1 MTMTD
6 EATGEPPEGN
16 ATDVPTQYKYDI
28 AVSFAGEQR
37 DFVHD
42 VVRGL
47 GLPKDRVFY
56 DADYKAALWG
66 EELTEVFTTLYRD
79 EARYVVMFISREYAE
94 KEWCGVERKAA
105 LRRRMMTQGA
115 YILPVRL
122 DSTKLDDVKGLLGTI
137 GDLDGVR
144 EGVAGVIEAIREKLD
159 AVMTEQT
166 DPADPADDEPRFGEV
181 QATQEGLVALLQE
194 RPHSWRWAAFASV
207 LVQRREAMSMA
218 MRDHRLGFAHPTGDR
233 ITTFDDLAD
242 LARNTVHDV
251 EQVGQQMNGFLL
263 TDAFQSVFGT
273 PEDESDADPDGI
285 VHVAT
290 RLMDFYDRYLQ
301 LAQRVR
307 GVAAPSDF
315 INVLDTCARL
325 VDLPL
330 SGMEDFIEEYLVLVE
345 TMPAR
350 LIAAEGQH
358 IVHPIGIQIHM
369 DNELLEELIRQLKD
383 LADRDDEGD

>member
-1 MTMTD
+1 MSE
-6 EATGEPPEGN
+6 EAAPDEPPTQV
-16 ATDVPTQYKYDI
+16 TDQPTEYKYDI

-37 DFVHD
+37 DFVQD

-47 GLPKDRVFY
+47 GLPKDRVLY

-137 GDLDGVR
+137 GDLDGLR
-144 EGVAGVIEAIREKLD
+144 EGVPGVIEAIREKLD
-159 AVMTEQT
+159 AVMIKQT
-166 DPADPADDEPRFGEV
+166 DPADDEPRFGEV
-181 QATQEGLVALLQE
+181 QTSQEGLVALLQE

-218 MRDHRLGFAHPTGDR
+218 MRDHRLAFAHPTGER
-233 ITTFDDLAD
+233 ISTFEQLQELA
-242 LARNTVHDV
+242 ANTMYDV

-263 TDAFQSVFGT
+263 TEAFQSVFGT
-273 PEDESDADPDGI
+273 ADDETAADPDGI
-285 VHVAT
+285 VHAAT

-307 GVAAPSDF
+307 GVAAPSRF
-315 INVLDTCARL
+315 INVLDTAARL
-325 VDLPL
+325 VDKPL
-330 SGMEDFIEEYLVLVE
+330 RGMEDFIEEYLELVA

-350 LIAAEGQH
+350 LLAAEGKNIDQPVE
-358 IVHPIGIQIHM
+358 IRIHM
-369 DNELLEELIRQLKD
+369 DNELLEELVRQLKD
-383 LADRDDEGD
+383 LAETDEGY